1 MVDLSARLKPWRSG
15 PRHLYGGGP
24 VRGPKVEAPMN
35 VLRYAGAAGCLALLL
50 VPAARAEEGMWTF
63 DNFPSAKVK
72 AAYGVD
78 IDQAWLDRVRGAA
91 VRLSSGCSA
100 SVVTGEGLVLT
111 NNHCIADCAQAL
123 SAAGRD
129 YFNDG
134 YQIAAR
140 TEEKTCPGMQA
151 EVLSQITDV
160 TDRVQAAGRGQ
171 TGRALVL
178 ARTAV
183 TSTIEKEACS
193 ADAKFRCEVVDLYH
207 GGQYRLYR
215 YRKYSDVRLAFSPG
229 VPAAFFGGDPDNF
242 NFPRYDL
249 DCAFVRL
256 YEDGK
261 PVATPDHLKW
271 NAAAPKAGDPVFV
284 AGNPGGTDRQLT
296 AAQLD
301 FQRTLALP
309 VVIAQYSELRGRLL
323 RFGEE
328 SAEHKR
334 IAADLLFGLENS
346 YKVYWGRLQAL
357 DDPGFM
363 AKKRQEEAD
372 LRTKARTVSAKLGP
386 DFGDP
391 WAAIEKAQ
399 ASAQDLYI
407 QNRMI
412 ERGPAGSDLFGYAR
426 DLVRAAQE
434 RSKPSPERLPG
445 FGDSQLPLLEKQV
458 LDPRPTYPDLEQV
471 TLEFWLSKAR
481 EYLTADAPG
490 TRLLLG
496 KDSPE
501 QLAASLAASKLGD
514 PAMRKA
520 LWDGGLKAVQASD
533 DPMIRFVLRI
543 DAEARR
549 LRMAYDEQVTGPTA
563 AAAEKIAKARFAI
576 YGTSIYP
583 DATFT
588 LRLTYGKIA
597 GWTYRGVTVPPFTYF
612 SGLYDRAT
620 GQDPFK
626 LDPRWSA
633 AQGKLTPTTVFDIS
647 TTNDIIGGN
656 SGSPLIDAKGAVIG
670 AVFDGN
676 IHSLG
681 GDYGYDPV
689 LNRAVAVSTASISEA
704 LRKVYGAN
712 ALADELAGS

>member
-1 MVDLSARLKPWRSG
+1 
-15 PRHLYGGGP
+15 LYGGRP
-24 VRGPKVEAPMN
+24 VRDLKVKVRMN
-35 VLRYAGAAGCLALLL
+35 AFHYAGVAGCLALILA
-50 VPAARAEEGMWTF
+50 PAARADEGMWTF

-72 AAYGVD
+72 AAYGVTVD
-78 IDQAWLDRVRGAA
+78 RAWLDHVRGAA

-111 NNHCIADCAQAL
+111 NNHCVADCAQAL
-123 SAAGRD
+123 SSQGRD

-134 YQIAAR
+134 YQAVAR
-140 TEEKTCPGMQA
+140 TDEKTCSGMQA
-151 EVLSQITDV
+151 EILAQITDV
-160 TDRVQAAGRGQ
+160 TDRVQSAGRGQ
-171 TGRALVL
+171 TGQALVR
-178 ARTAV
+178 ARTAAA
-183 TSTIEKEACS
+183 STIENEGCAN
-193 ADAKFRCEVVDLYH
+193 DARFRCEVVDFYH
-207 GGQYRLYR
+207 GGQYKLYK
-215 YRKYSDVRLAFSPG
+215 YRKYSDVRLVFSPG

-296 AAQLD
+296 ASQLD

-309 VVIAQYSELRGRLL
+309 VVVAQYSELRGRLL

-334 IAADLLFGLENS
+334 IAGDLLFGLENS

-357 DDPGFM
+357 DDPDFM
-363 AKKRQEEAD
+363 AKKRREEAD
-372 LRTKARTVSAKLGP
+372 LKARSRAVAASLGP

-391 WAAIEKAQ
+391 WAVIDKAQ
-399 ASAQDLYI
+399 QAAQALYI
-407 QNRMI
+407 DNRMI
-412 ERGPAGSDLFGYAR
+412 ERGPSGSDLFSYAR
-426 DLVRAAQE
+426 DLVRAAEE
-434 RSKPSPERLPG
+434 RAKPSPERLPG
-445 FGDSQLPLLEKQV
+445 FADSQLPLLEKEV
-458 LDPRPTYPDLEQV
+458 LDPRPIYPDLEQL

-481 EYLTADAPG
+481 EYMTADSPG
-490 TRLLLG
+490 TKLLLG

-501 QLAASLAASKLGD
+501 QLSAALAKSRLGD
-514 PAMRKA
+514 PALRKT

-533 DPMIRFVLRI
+533 DPMIRYVLKI
-543 DAEARR
+543 DPEARR
-549 LRMAYDEQVTGPTA
+549 LRMAYDEQVTGPTT
-563 AAAEKIAKARFAI
+563 AAAEKIARARFAI

-588 LRLTYGKIA
+588 LRLSYGKIA
-597 GWTYRGVTVPPFTYF
+597 GWTYRGVTVPPFTEF
-612 SGLYDRAT
+612 SGLYERAT
-620 GQDPFK
+620 GEDPFK
-626 LDPRWSA
+626 LDPRWVA
-633 AQGKLTPTTVFDIS
+633 AKDKLTPTTVFDIS

-656 SGSPLIDAKGAVIG
+656 SGSPLIDAKGEVIG

-704 LRKVYGAN
+704 LRKVYGAEG
-712 ALADELAGS
+712 LANELTGS

>member
-1 MVDLSARLKPWRSG
+1 MNTLRFA
-15 PRHLYGGGP
+15 
-24 VRGPKVEAPMN
+24 AP
-35 VLRYAGAAGCLALLL
+35 AAGCLAL
-50 VPAARAEEGMWTF
+50 VAMVWAPAALADEGMWTF

-72 AAYGVD
+72 AAYGVT
-78 IDQAWLDRVRGAA
+78 IDQAWLDHVRGAA

-111 NNHCIADCAQAL
+111 NNHCVADCAQAL
-123 SAAGRD
+123 STQGRD
-129 YFNDG
+129 YFKDG
-134 YQIAAR
+134 YQAAAR
-140 TEEKTCPGMQA
+140 TDEKTCGGMQA
-151 EVLSQITDV
+151 EILAQITDV

-171 TGRALVL
+171 SGQALVR

-183 TSTIEKEACS
+183 TSTIEKEGCGNDTAR
-193 ADAKFRCEVVDLYH
+193 FRCQVVDLYH
-207 GGQYRLYR
+207 GGQYKLYK
-215 YRKYSDVRLAFSPG
+215 YRKYSDVRLVFSPG

-271 NAAAPKAGDPVFV
+271 NAAPPKAGEPVFV

-296 AAQLD
+296 ASQLD

-309 VVIAQYSELRGRLL
+309 VVIAQFSELRGRLI

-334 IAADLLFGLENS
+334 IAGDLLFGLENS

-357 DDPGFM
+357 DDPAFM
-363 AKKRQEEAD
+363 ARKRKDEAD
-372 LRTKARTVSAKLGP
+372 LKAKATQVSAKLGP

-391 WAAIEKAQ
+391 WADIDKAQ
-399 ASAQDLYI
+399 GAAQALYI
-407 QNRMI
+407 DNRMI
-412 ERGPAGSDLFGYAR
+412 ERGPSGSDLFSYAR
-426 DLVRAAQE
+426 SLVRAAQE
-434 RSKPSPERLPG
+434 RARPSAERLPG
-445 FGDSQLPLLEKQV
+445 FADSQLPLLEKEV
-458 LDPRPTYPDLEQV
+458 LDPHPVYPELEQL

-481 EYLTADAPG
+481 EYMTADAPG
-490 TRLLLG
+490 TKLLLG

-501 QLAASLAASKLGD
+501 QLSARLAASKLGD
-514 PAMRKA
+514 PALRKA

-533 DPMIRFVLRI
+533 DPMIRFVLKV

-549 LRMAYDEQVTGPTA
+549 LRMAYDEQVTGPTT

-576 YGTSIYP
+576 YGTSLYP

-588 LRLTYGKIA
+588 LRLSYGKIA
-597 GWTYRGVTVPPFTYF
+597 GWTYRGVTVPPFTNF
-612 SGLYDRAT
+612 AGLYERAT
-620 GQDPFK
+620 GQDPFE
-626 LDPRWSA
+626 LDPRWVA
-633 AQGKLTPTTVFDIS
+633 AKDKLTPTTVFNIS

-656 SGSPLIDAKGAVIG
+656 SGSPLVDARGEVIG

-681 GDYGYDPV
+681 GDYGYDPT

-704 LRKVYGAN
+704 LRKVYGEE
-712 ALADELAGS
+712 ALAQELAGS

>member
-1 MVDLSARLKPWRSG
+1 
-15 PRHLYGGGP
+15 
-24 VRGPKVEAPMN
+24 MN
-35 VLRYAGAAGCLALLL
+35 LFRVAVPAAGCLALVL
-50 VPAARAEEGMWTF
+50 VPAALTSRAWADEGMWTF
-63 DNFPSAKVK
+63 DNFPSAKVQ
-72 AAYGVD
+72 AAYGVTV
-78 IDQAWLDRVRGAA
+78 DQPWLDHVRGAA

-111 NNHCIADCAQAL
+111 NNHCVADCAQVL
-123 SAAGRD
+123 SSAGRD

-134 YQIAAR
+134 FQAPAR
-140 TEEKTCPGMQA
+140 TDEKTCSGMQA
-151 EVLSQITDV
+151 EILTQITDV
-160 TDRVQAAGRGQ
+160 TDRVQAAGRGL
-171 TGRALVL
+171 TGQALVR
-178 ARTAV
+178 ARTAA
-183 TSTIEKEACS
+183 TSTIEKEGCA
-193 ADAKFRCEVVDLYH
+193 ADARFRCQVVDLYH
-207 GGQYRLYR
+207 GGRYALYR
-215 YRKYSDVRLAFSPG
+215 YRKYSDVRLVFSPG

-249 DCAFVRL
+249 DSAFVRL

-296 AAQLD
+296 ASQLD
-301 FQRTLALP
+301 FQRTVALP
-309 VVIAQYSELRGRLL
+309 VVVSQYSELRGRLL

-334 IAADLLFGLENS
+334 IAGDELFGLENS

-357 DDPGFM
+357 DNPSFM
-363 AKKRQEEAD
+363 ARKRQEDAD
-372 LRTKARTVSAKLGP
+372 LKAKARTVAATLGP

-391 WAAIEKAQ
+391 WAVIDKAQ
-399 ASAQDLYI
+399 AAAQDLYI
-407 QNRMI
+407 ENRMI
-412 ERGPAGSDLFGYAR
+412 ERGPSGSDLFSFAR

-434 RSKPSPERLPG
+434 RTKPSADRLPG
-445 FGDSQLPLLEKQV
+445 YADSQLPLLQKQL
-458 LDPRPTYPDLEQV
+458 LDPRPVYPELEQLN
-471 TLEFWLSKAR
+471 LEFWLSKAR
-481 EYLTADAPG
+481 EYMTADAPG
-490 TRLLLG
+490 TKLLLG

-501 QLAASLAASKLGD
+501 QLSASLASSRLGD
-514 PAMRKA
+514 PALRKA

-533 DPMIRFVLRI
+533 DPMIRYVLKI
-543 DAEARR
+543 DPEARR
-549 LRMAYDEQVTGPTA
+549 LRMAYDEQVTGPTT

-588 LRLTYGKIA
+588 LRLSYGKIA
-597 GWTYRGVTVPPFTYF
+597 GWTYRGVTVPPFTDF
-612 SGLYDRAT
+612 AGLYERAT

-626 LDPRWSA
+626 LDPRWVA
-633 AQGKLTPTTVFDIS
+633 AKDKLAPTTVFNIA

-656 SGSPLIDAKGAVIG
+656 SGSPLIDAKGEVIG

-681 GDYGYDPV
+681 GDYGYDPT
-689 LNRAVAVSTASISEA
+689 LNRAVAVSAAAISEA
-704 LRKVYGAN
+704 LRKVYGAD
-712 ALADELAGS
+712 ALAQELAGS

>member
-1 MVDLSARLKPWRSG
+1 MDTTRLF
-15 PRHLYGGGP
+15 
-24 VRGPKVEAPMN
+24 A
-35 VLRYAGAAGCLALLL
+35 AAAGFSLLAAPL
-50 VPAARAEEGMWTF
+50 ARADEGMWTF

-72 AAYGVD
+72 AAYDVT
-78 IDQAWLDRVRGAA
+78 IDQAWLDHVRGAA

-111 NNHCIADCAQAL
+111 NNHCVADCAQAL
-123 SAAGRD
+123 SAPGRD
-129 YFNDG
+129 YFKDG
-134 YQIAAR
+134 YQVAGR
-140 TEEKTCPGMQA
+140 GDEKTCSGMQA
-151 EVLSQITDV
+151 EILVQITDV
-160 TDRVQAAGRGQ
+160 TDRVQGAGRGLV
-171 TGRALVL
+171 GNALVR
-178 ARTAV
+178 ARTA
-183 TSTIEKEACS
+183 TNSIIEKEACGG
-193 ADAKFRCEVVDLYH
+193 DAKYRCQVVDLYH
-207 GGQYRLYR
+207 GGQYKLYK
-215 YRKYSDVRLAFSPG
+215 YRKYADVRLVFSPG

-261 PVATPDHLKW
+261 PVSTPDHLKW
-271 NAAAPKAGDPVFV
+271 NAAAPKAGEPVFV

-296 AAQLD
+296 ASQLD

-309 VVIAQYSELRGRLL
+309 VVISQYSELRGRLI

-334 IAADLLFGLENS
+334 IAGDLLFGLENS

-357 DDPGFM
+357 DDPAFM

-372 LRTKARTVSAKLGP
+372 LEAKAKAAAGQLGA

-391 WAAIEKAQ
+391 WAQIDKAQ
-399 ASAQDLYI
+399 AAAQDLYI
-407 QNRMI
+407 ANRMI
-412 ERGPAGSDLFGYAR
+412 ERGPTGSDLFSYAR

-434 RSKPSPERLPG
+434 RAKPSADRLQG
-445 FGDSQLPLLEKQV
+445 FSDSQLTLLEKEV
-458 LDPRPTYPDLEQV
+458 LDPRPVYPELEQL
-471 TLEFWLSKAR
+471 TLEFWLSKSR
-481 EYLTADAPG
+481 EYMTADAPG
-490 TRLLLG
+490 TKLLLG

-501 QLAASLAASKLGD
+501 DLSARLARSKLGD
-514 PAMRKA
+514 PALRKA
-520 LWDGGLKAVQASD
+520 LWDGGLAAVMASD
-533 DPMIRFVLRI
+533 DPMIRFVLKI
-543 DAEARR
+543 DPEARR
-549 LRMAYDEQVTGPTA
+549 LRTAYDDQVTGPTTQ
-563 AAAEKIAKARFAI
+563 AAEKIAKARFAI

-588 LRLTYGKIA
+588 LRLSYGKIA
-597 GWTYRGVTVPPFTYF
+597 GWTYRGVTVPPFTEF
-612 SGLYDRAT
+612 AGLYERAT
-620 GQDPFK
+620 GQDPFQ
-626 LDPRWSA
+626 LDARWVRA
-633 AQGKLTPTTVFDIS
+633 KDKLTPSTVFDIS

-656 SGSPLIDAKGAVIG
+656 SGSPLINAKGEVIG

-704 LRKVYGAN
+704 LRKVYGED
-712 ALADELAGS
+712 ALAQELAGS